1 MNCKSW
7 GGRLACQLRPWGRHL
22 ACHKLAGDFLAG
34 WKPAPLLLA
43 TLLLAGCAASGP
55 NEQLLS
61 CQQDKEQLLA
71 TIRQQR
77 DANRQMHEQV
87 ASLESRLDQAEKQ
100 LAQGAS
106 GTRVSSLP
114 VETTPLPWRKP

>member
-1 MNCKSW
+1 MNSTSW
-7 GGRLACQLRPWGRHL
+7 GGHL
-22 ACHKLAGDFLAG
+22 ACHKLVEVFLAG

-43 TLLLAGCAASGP
+43 ALLAGCAASGP

-71 TIRQQR
+71 TIREQR

-87 ASLESRLDQAEKQ
+87 ASLEARLDQAEKQ

-106 GTRVSSLP
+106 GTRISTRP
-114 VETTPLPWRKP
+114 VDVAPLPWRSPR

>member
-1 MNCKSW
+1 MNSSSW
-7 GGRLACQLRPWGRHL
+7 GRRL

-43 TLLLAGCAASGP
+43 TFLLAGCAVSGP

-87 ASLESRLDQAEKQ
+87 ASLEARLDQAEKQ
-100 LAQGAS
+100 LAQGPS
-106 GTRVSSLP
+106 GTRVSTRP
-114 VETTPLPWRKP
+114 VETTPLPWRSPQ

>member
-1 MNCKSW
+1 MSSSS
-7 GGRLACQLRPWGRHL
+7 WGRHL
-22 ACHKLAGDFLAG
+22 ACRELVDVFLAS
-34 WKPAPLLLA
+34 WKPAPLLLVV
-43 TLLLAGCAASGP
+43 LLAGCAASGP

-106 GTRVSSLP
+106 GTRVSTRP
-114 VETTPLPWRKP
+114 VEVAPLPWRSPQ